1 MKVLAEVLSA
11 MAESGGLAE
20 EERKGSAGG
29 LNDDESDIRGNSS
42 ASAVIRASD
51 STSFSIPLPVA
62 NSAAEVCSPAQTA
75 QLCS

>member
-1 MKVLAEVLSA
+1 MTGPQKAWAAKKVLAEVLSA

-29 LNDDESDIRGNSS
+29 SNDDESDIRGNSS

-51 STSFSIPLPVA
+51 STSFS
-62 NSAAEVCSPAQTA
+62 SSPACGEQR
-75 QLCS
+75 S